1 MMPDTT
7 EEELFSLHRIV
18 MHKIDKTG
26 RTGTV
31 QLREA
36 LLNVDSLD
44 IKKFAQAVSASYH
57 KRSSKEFAKFKT
69 SPQPIYETLINDYTR
84 DEETDQKF
92 LTFSQD
98 AANHLKDEM
107 NKKPTSTGGYLIFAD
122 YTIRDRYIMAV
133 LLNNKD
139 GYTVNEDDLA
149 INMINELNTDQ
160 IAMAGFINMTIYGN
174 TGDDRRY
181 LSFMKGVKNISE
193 YFVSF
198 LGSDEDKATSRD
210 MTRTFVSAL
219 RDYFSENEYDA
230 NNVSRLEGLI
240 YNHCEE
246 KRTNREPVS
255 LATISA
261 LINPENTNDF
271 FEFTQTGDYQLNTII
286 ESIDKSQ
293 INRLQV
299 YKYSGKGLSVS
310 FKRSLFENGKIR
322 LIQNNTKL
330 EITMPDEMKTSIM
343 SELQ

>member
-1 MMPDTT
+1 MPDITN
-7 EEELFSLHRIV
+7 EEPFVLHRIV
-18 MHKIDKTG
+18 MHKIDKTE

-31 QLREA
+31 QFRNT

-44 IKKFAQAVSASYH
+44 IKNFAQAVSTSYH

-69 SPQPIYETLINDYTR
+69 SPQPIYETLLNNYIEE
-84 DEETDQKF
+84 EETDQKF

-98 AANHLKDEM
+98 ATNHLKDEM

-122 YTIRDRYIMAV
+122 YTIHDRFIMAV

-139 GYTVNEDDLA
+139 GYTVDEDNLA

-160 IAMAGFINMTIYGN
+160 IAMAGFINMSIYQSN
-174 TGDDRRY
+174 ADNRRY

-198 LGSDEDKATSRD
+198 IGSDDDKATSRD
-210 MTRTFVSAL
+210 MTKTFVSAL
-219 RDYFSENEYDA
+219 RNYFGEKDYHADDI
-230 NNVSRLEGLI
+230 SRLEGLI
-240 YNHCEE
+240 YNHCED
-246 KRTNREPVS
+246 KRANREPVS
-255 LATISA
+255 LVTISA
-261 LINPENTNDF
+261 LINPEDTNDF

-293 INRLQV
+293 INRLKV
-299 YKYSGKGLSVS
+299 YKYSGEGLSLT
-310 FKRSLFENGKIR
+310 FKRSLFENGQIR
-322 LIQNNTKL
+322 LTRNNTKL
-330 EITMPDEMKTSIM
+330 EITMPEEMKESIL